1 MLWTVHLDG
10 GPQRV
15 NHAAVGVGDLI
26 YSFGGY
32 CTGYDYRFNEQIDVH
47 VLNAH
52 TMRWTLVPQQNDDE
66 GIPLKYPLV
75 PFQRYGHTVVA
86 YKERIYIWGG
96 RNDEN
101 LCNVLY
107 CFDPKTAKWTRPV
120 VTGCLPG
127 ARDGHSA
134 CVIGNSM
141 YIFGGF
147 VDEINEFSSDVHTLN
162 LDTMEWT
169 YVQTFGVPPSYR
181 DFHAAVAYEEE
192 RMYIFGGRGDKH
204 SPYHSQEETYCH
216 EIVFLDM
223 KTKVW
228 HRPFTA
234 GKVPVGRRSHS
245 MFVYNKLIY
254 VFGGYNGLLDQHFND
269 LYTFDPRSKLWNLI
283 RANGKAPT
291 ARRRQCAI
299 VIGTQMFLFGGTSPR
314 ISASTATAVQ
324 QQQHQQQQ
332 QQQGEA
338 PGPAAAAFHGHA
350 EGQDGGPMPVLPL
363 IDYSDLHVLDFEP
376 TLKTLATM
384 VVLKYQLDI
393 SGLPRSFC
401 VDLQML
407 TQPNSISRP
416 INQAG

>member
-15 NHAAVGVGDLI
+15 NHAAVGVGDFI

-32 CTGYDYRFNEQIDVH
+32 CTGYDYRYNEPIDVH

-52 TMRWTLVPQQNDDE
+52 TMRWSLVPQQCDE
-66 GIPLKYPLV
+66 EGQPLKYPLV

-86 YKERIYIWGG
+86 YKEKIYIWGG

-101 LCNVLY
+101 LCNALY
-107 CFDPKTAKWTRPV
+107 CFDPKTAQWSRPP

-134 CVIGNSM
+134 CVIGNCM
-141 YIFGGF
+141 FIFGGF
-147 VDEINEFSSDVHTLN
+147 VDEINEFSSDVHSLN
-162 LDTMEWT
+162 LDTMEWR

-181 DFHAAVAYEEE
+181 DFHAAVAYEQE

-216 EIVFLDM
+216 EIVYLDM

-254 VFGGYNGLLDQHFND
+254 VFGGYNGLLDKHFND
-269 LYTFDPRSKLWNLI
+269 LYTFDPRTKLWNLV
-283 RANGKAPT
+283 RGNGKAPT

-299 VIGTQMFLFGGTSPR
+299 VMGTKMFLFGGTSPR
-314 ISASTATAVQ
+314 TGATPIANSSTTTTPTQ
-324 QQQHQQQQ
+324 D
-332 QQQGEA
+332 
-338 PGPAAAAFHGHA
+338 AAAAVVA
-350 EGQDGGPMPVLPL
+350 AAAVAGGAAASSVVL

-393 SGLPRSFC
+393 SGLPRSFRS
-401 VDLQML
+401 DLQML

>member
-15 NHAAVGVGDLI
+15 NHAAVGVGEFI

-32 CTGYDYRFNEQIDVH
+32 CTGDDYRFNEPIDVH
-47 VLNAH
+47 VLNVH
-52 TMRWTLVPQQNDDE
+52 SMRWTLVPQQCDSD
-66 GIPLKYPLV
+66 GDPLKYPLV

-96 RNDEN
+96 RNDEH

-107 CFDPKTAKWTRPV
+107 CFDPKTARWARPAV
-120 VTGCLPG
+120 SGCLPG

-134 CVIGNSM
+134 CVIGNCM

-147 VDEINEFSSDVHTLN
+147 VDEINEFSSDVHALN
-162 LDTMEWT
+162 LETMEWR
-169 YVQTFGVPPSYR
+169 YVQTFGVPPTYR

-216 EIVFLDM
+216 EIVYLDM

-245 MFVYNKLIY
+245 MFVHNKLIF

-269 LYTFDPRSKLWNLI
+269 LYTFDPRTKLWNLV
-283 RANGKAPT
+283 RANGQAPT

-299 VIGTQMFLFGGTSPR
+299 VMGTRMFLFGGTSPR
-314 ISASTATAVQ
+314 CSMPQSQSSVLRGNELTQPPAAPPPQ
-324 QQQHQQQQ
+324 QQ
-332 QQQGEA
+332 
-338 PGPAAAAFHGHA
+338 PAAAPPAAGA
-350 EGQDGGPMPVLPL
+350 AAAAAATTTL

-393 SGLPRSFC
+393 SGLPRSFRA
-401 VDLQML
+401 DLNML
-407 TQPNSISRP
+407 TQPNSITRP

>member
-15 NHAAVGVGDLI
+15 NHAAVGVGDFI

-32 CTGYDYRFNEQIDVH
+32 CTGDDYRFNEPIDVH
-47 VLNAH
+47 VLNVH
-52 TMRWTLVPQQNDDE
+52 SMRWTLVPQQCDANGD
-66 GIPLKYPLV
+66 PLKYPLV

-107 CFDPKTAKWTRPV
+107 CFDPKTARWTRPAV
-120 VTGCLPG
+120 SGCLPG

-134 CVIGNSM
+134 CVIGECM

-147 VDEINEFSSDVHTLN
+147 VDEINEFSSDVHALN
-162 LDTMEWT
+162 LETMEWR
-169 YVQTFGVPPSYR
+169 YVQTFGVPPTYR

-216 EIVFLDM
+216 EIVYLDM

-228 HRPFTA
+228 LRPFTA

-245 MFVYNKLIY
+245 MFVHNKLIF

-269 LYTFDPRSKLWNLI
+269 LYTFDPCSKLWNLV
-283 RANGKAPT
+283 RANGQAPT

-299 VIGTQMFLFGGTSPR
+299 VMGTRMFLFGGTSPR
-314 ISASTATAVQ
+314 CSSASTQTASTR
-324 QQQHQQQQ
+324 
-332 QQQGEA
+332 GID
-338 PGPAAAAFHGHA
+338 GTPAAAAAAAG
-350 EGQDGGPMPVLPL
+350 EGAAGAAPATAAAAAASATPL

-393 SGLPRSFC
+393 SGLPRSFRA
-401 VDLQML
+401 DLNML
-407 TQPNSISRP
+407 TQPNSITRP

>member
-32 CTGYDYRFNEQIDVH
+32 CTGDDYRFNEAIDVH

-52 TMRWTLVPQQNDDE
+52 TMRWSLIPPQCDSEGVPL
-66 GIPLKYPLV
+66 IYPQV
-75 PFQRYGHTVVA
+75 PFQRYGHTVAA
-86 YKERIYIWGG
+86 YAEKIYIWGG
-96 RNDEN
+96 RNDES

-107 CFDPKTAKWTRPV
+107 CFDPKTARWTRPQV
-120 VTGCLPG
+120 SGCLPG

-134 CVIGNSM
+134 CVIGNCM

-147 VDEINEFSSDVHTLN
+147 VDEINEFSSDVHSLN
-162 LDTMEWT
+162 LGTMEWR
-169 YVQTFGVPPSYR
+169 YVQTFGVPPTYR

-216 EIVFLDM
+216 EIVYLDM

-228 HRPFTA
+228 HRPFTS

-245 MFVYNKLIY
+245 MFVYNKLIF

-269 LYTFDPRSKLWNLI
+269 LYTFDPRTKIWNLI
-283 RANGKAPT
+283 RPNGKAPT

-299 VIGTQMFLFGGTSPR
+299 VMGTRMFLFGGTSPAPR
-314 ISASTATAVQ
+314 YNNSNNAQ
-324 QQQHQQQQ
+324 QLALNQSQTQAQQRGNGHD
-332 QQQGEA
+332 
-338 PGPAAAAFHGHA
+338 AAL
-350 EGQDGGPMPVLPL
+350 VVL

-376 TLKTLATM
+376 TLKTLASM
-384 VVLKYQLDI
+384 IVLKHSLDV
-393 SGLPRSFC
+393 SCLPRSFRA
-401 VDLQML
+401 DLQML
-407 TQPNSISRP
+407 TQPNSITRP

>member
-15 NHAAVGVGDLI
+15 NHGAVGVGDFI

-32 CTGYDYRFNEQIDVH
+32 CTGYDYRFNEPIDVH
-47 VLNAH
+47 VLNVH
-52 TMRWTLVPQQNDDE
+52 TLRWSVVPQQVDE
-66 GIPLKYPLV
+66 DGVQLKYPEV

-86 YKERIYIWGG
+86 YKDRIYIWGG

-107 CFDPKTAKWTRPV
+107 CFDPKLASWSRPNV
-120 VTGCLPG
+120 SGCLPG

-141 YIFGGF
+141 FIFGGF
-147 VDEINEFSSDVHTLN
+147 VDEINEFSSDVHSLN
-162 LDTMEWT
+162 LDTMEWR

-181 DFHAAVAYEEE
+181 DFHAAVAYEQE

-216 EIVFLDM
+216 EIVYLDM
-223 KTKVW
+223 RTKVW

-245 MFVYNKLIY
+245 MFVYNKLIF

-269 LYTFDPRSKLWNLI
+269 LYTFDPMTKLWNLI
-283 RANGKAPT
+283 RANGQAPT
-291 ARRRQCAI
+291 ARRRQCAL
-299 VIGTQMFLFGGTSPR
+299 VTGSKMFLFGGTSPKP
-314 ISASTATAVQ
+314 SPQTTSQTPDGGQSGTTMAQAQ
-324 QQQHQQQQ
+324 
-332 QQQGEA
+332 
-338 PGPAAAAFHGHA
+338 AAAAA
-350 EGQDGGPMPVLPL
+350 AAAASSTVTL

-384 VVLKYQLDI
+384 VVLKHQLDI
-393 SGLPRSFC
+393 TGLPRSFRA
-401 VDLQML
+401 DLQML